1 MCVWGGG
8 GEGASECDFMY
19 PLTLPT
25 VTHAWSLAAIIKS
38 RGGLKLMDQPQKT
51 AVEVQF
57 HSLAHVW
64 Q

>member
-1 MCVWGGG
+1 MDFN
-8 GEGASECDFMY
+8 DFMY

-25 VTHAWSLAAIIKS
+25 VAHVQSLAAVIKS
-38 RGGLKLMDQPQKT
+38 RSGLESMDQPQKT